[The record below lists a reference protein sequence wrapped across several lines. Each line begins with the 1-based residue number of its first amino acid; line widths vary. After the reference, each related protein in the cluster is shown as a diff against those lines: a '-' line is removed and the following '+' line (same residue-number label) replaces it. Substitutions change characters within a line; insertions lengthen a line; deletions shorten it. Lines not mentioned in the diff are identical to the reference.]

1 MSNTKRYRK
10 FLPQQK
16 KIEELEKTSPRF
28 RRVYTEYESM
38 SEDLWTLENSET
50 SDIPEDFL
58 DAIKLQTS
66 YLEDEIE
73 DWLIDERDEE

>member
-73 DWLIDERDEE
+73 DWLIDEQDEE

>member
-1 MSNTKRYRK
+1 MSNTKLYRK

>member
-1 MSNTKRYRK
+1 
-10 FLPQQK
+10 
-16 KIEELEKTSPRF
+16 
-28 RRVYTEYESM
+28 M